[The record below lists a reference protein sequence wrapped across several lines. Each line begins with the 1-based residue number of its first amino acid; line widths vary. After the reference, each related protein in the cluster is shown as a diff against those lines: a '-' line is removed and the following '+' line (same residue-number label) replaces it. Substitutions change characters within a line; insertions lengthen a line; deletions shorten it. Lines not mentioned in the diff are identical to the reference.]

1 MAGGVWDTDRVRRG
15 VEGGDLCSK
24 WPLSGLGTPMIP
36 LPLHDFPPLRNR
48 DPPELF
54 FPQEFASRDVL
65 LPEWMLLGLRGGM
78 RVGNERGRPASGG
91 WLSIGDSFGASS
103 TQLEFDRFDE
113 STYLRRGCFE
123 AGEVVLFHRLEPII
137 YVVQKHPVCGDGI
150 IVERSGALAESQITE
165 IHKEIRTKEVQNDA
179 PLKL

>member
-1 MAGGVWDTDRVRRG
+1 MESRAAP
-15 VEGGDLCSK
+15 L
-24 WPLSGLGTPMIP
+24 LSGCYIS
-36 LPLHDFPPLRNR
+36 LRC
-48 DPPELF
+48 
-54 FPQEFASRDVL
+54 
-65 LPEWMLLGLRGGM
+65 GM

-150 IVERSGALAESQITE
+150 IVERSGPLAESQITE
-165 IHKEIRTKEVQNDA
+165 IHKERRTKEVQNDA